1 MHRRTFQLR
10 FSVHSREVMLDDPM
24 FYVGHLDGI
33 DCEFLPRL
41 MRLSIKLGTL
51 MLIEWGASKG
61 VALLLDSGYY
71 RGIARTYL

>member
-1 MHRRTFQLR
+1 
-10 FSVHSREVMLDDPM
+10 M
-24 FYVGHLDGI
+24 FYHSIVGHLDEI
-33 DCEFLPRL
+33 DCEFLPKL
-41 MRLSIKLGTL
+41 MRLSILGRL